1 MKGNIEKGI
10 KTLISLSLN
19 NMQSIHFLDESHIKE
34 IEEFVP
40 NIRLSHQKNSEDQKQ
55 FRVNGQNLPF

>member
-19 NMQSIHFLDESHIKE
+19 NMQSIHFLDESHTKE
-34 IEEFVP
+34 IEEYIP
-40 NIRLSHQKNSEDQKQ
+40 NIRLSHQKNSEDQKK